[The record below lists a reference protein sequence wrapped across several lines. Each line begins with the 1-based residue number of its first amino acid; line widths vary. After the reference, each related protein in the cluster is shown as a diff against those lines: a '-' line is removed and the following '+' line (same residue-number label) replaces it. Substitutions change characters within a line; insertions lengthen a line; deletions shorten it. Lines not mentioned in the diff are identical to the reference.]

1 MHVML
6 IFYTNLYL
14 KLYSRMGQVNFAQYS
29 AVFAH
34 SFLKYFV
41 SFVTKIFVVN
51 FTRMVEL

>member
-1 MHVML
+1 ML

-29 AVFAH
+29 AIFAH